1 LSETSV
7 AELQDRLAA
16 SLGRKHC
23 YLVGR
28 GATAIYLALRAL
40 PVKRGKVVLPAIMC
54 PSPANAV
61 LYAGLEP
68 VFCDINLDDYNMDIA
83 SLERLL
89 EMYDD
94 VVAIMP
100 VHLYGHPADMEGI
113 QRIASQ
119 HQLFVVE
126 DAAQAL
132 GAEYGGRLV
141 GAFGDLSILSFG
153 HTKIV
158 DAGWGGAVLCDD
170 DGLAASVRLAFAD
183 LPQKPSDIARM
194 TASYRTAYYA
204 VKALSE
210 MDGRLSDLFLSF
222 PSIYRDMYLF
232 RFPPEVADRI
242 WAGLDCLPE
251 IVRQRRQ
258 NAQEYDRLL
267 SHPLLRKPV
276 YRHAGVPWRFSF
288 LLVGDVQKAVT
299 TKLRAAK
306 IDVSNWY
313 PPLYRWYSSGKLQP
327 RTLFPNADFLGTHII
342 NLWVD
347 PSLEP
352 GSIGRTCE
360 TLLSILDR
368 SDIRDMADIPDASE
382 VGEAW

>member
-1 LSETSV
+1 MSDNAVTQ
-7 AELQDRLAA
+7 LQDRLAA
-16 SLGRKHC
+16 SFGRRHC
-23 YLVGR
+23 CLVGR

-40 PVKRGKVVLPAIMC
+40 PVNRGKVVLPAIMC

-68 VFCDINLDDYNMDIA
+68 VFCEISPDDYNMDIA

-119 HQLFVVE
+119 RRLFVVE

-132 GAEYGGRLV
+132 GAEYGGRPV
-141 GAFGDLSILSFG
+141 GSFGDFSILSFG
-153 HTKIV
+153 HTKIL

-170 DGLAASVRLAFAD
+170 DCLAASVQRALAD
-183 LPQKPSDIARM
+183 LSQKPGDIAHM
-194 TASYRTAYYA
+194 VASYRTAYYA

-210 MDGRLSDLFLSF
+210 MDERLHDLYLSF
-222 PSIYRDMYLF
+222 PFMYRNMYLF
-232 RFPPEVADRI
+232 RFPPEVAGAI
-242 WAGLDCLPE
+242 SAGLDCLPE
-251 IVRQRRQ
+251 IVRQRRM

-288 LLVGDVQKAVT
+288 LLAGGAQRAVT
-299 TKLRAAK
+299 TGLRAAK

-313 PPLYRWYSSGKLQP
+313 PPLYRWYSSGKSQP

-360 TLLSILDR
+360 MLLGILDR
-368 SDIRDMADIPDASE
+368 ADIKDVADIWEASQVE
-382 VGEAW
+382 EAS